1 MRTVGRPSCWVEA
14 MESAQTKKAAKL
26 DARPNAL
33 GRETVWQLCLCA
45 TFVGRYLFLSPLW
58 TCNNE
63 CRKRANSQ
71 ILSFLFIFNG
81 LKFAYFLRGTKDM
94 QT

>member
-1 MRTVGRPSCWVEA
+1 

-26 DARPNAL
+26 DSRPNEL

-58 TCNNE
+58 TCFKE
-63 CRKRANSQ
+63 CRNRASLKDLAYIN
-71 ILSFLFIFNG
+71 IFNT
-81 LKFAYFLRGTKDM
+81 L
-94 QT
+94 